1 MQSTSRLVLSPPQ
14 SALAMRTENVLKPV
28 DNSCCHND
36 LTSLI
41 LSSSQESIFLL
52 YSTLT
57 YRHYIDQEEIAL
69 EPMAE
74 DSYFFN
80 YLESSKK
87 DSEDGDTHES
97 INFYYY

>member
-14 SALAMRTENVLKPV
+14 SAFTMRTENVLKGV
-28 DNSCCHND
+28 DNSCHND

-41 LSSSQESIFLL
+41 LSSSQEGIFLL

-57 YRHYIDQEEIAL
+57 YRYIDQEEVAL

-80 YLESSKK
+80 YLESSNK